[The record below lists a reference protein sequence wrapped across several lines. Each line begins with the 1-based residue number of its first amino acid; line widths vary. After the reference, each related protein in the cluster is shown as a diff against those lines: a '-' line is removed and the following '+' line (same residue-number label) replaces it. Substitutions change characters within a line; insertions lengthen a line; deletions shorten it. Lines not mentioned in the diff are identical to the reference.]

1 VKQASAYIVPRNK
14 RHIPFFFIT
23 IERSIEFVIKVGAG
37 TEAVG
42 LFESIHLFVDKLM
55 LQNAIT
61 VELNERP
68 VCA

>member
-14 RHIPFFFIT
+14 RHIPFFIT

>member
-1 VKQASAYIVPRNK
+1 VKQASVDIVLPTNATSLFLLLSSD
-14 RHIPFFFIT
+14 PLNLLL
-23 IERSIEFVIKVGAG
+23 IKFGAG